1 MINNGGALI
10 VVRVPDWNG
19 GHYFRA
25 EKPDYEL
32 GDFEYEE
39 WRGTPQEACET
50 SHEFIAHREPLHE
63 DAEDY
68 VMSMQQI
75 LEVSVYWAKTRGRG
89 ETPDLATELGA
100 K

>member
-1 MINNGGALI
+1 MGVAKTAVFNMMKSTLALANMINNGGALI

-75 LEVSVYWAKTRGRG
+75 LEASVY
-89 ETPDLATELGA
+89 
-100 K
+100 